1 MRREGGIGEEEISDG
16 GIRGGKI
23 VEGDITEGGFEGIF
37 LFLSLSLKISHATC
51 CCNVKRR

>member
-37 LFLSLSLKISHATC
+37 FFKPLLKNIPCHLLL
-51 CCNVKRR
+51 